1 MITCPNCRHINSEGL
16 LYCEYCGIE
25 LNSDMS
31 THTDEVTESPDETRD
46 GVTWGSAH
54 IGGTTALKFIF
65 DDTGMTIMLRPKS
78 SLMIGRKDETT
89 NTIPDIDLAPY
100 GAIERGVSR
109 QHSRLDVTEGTVML
123 TDIGSSNG
131 TYLNGQRLLPNQPRI
146 LRDGD
151 EIRFGK
157 LVTHISFQ

>member
-1 MITCPNCRHINSEGL
+1 
-16 LYCEYCGIE
+16 
-25 LNSDMS
+25 
-31 THTDEVTESPDETRD
+31 
-46 GVTWGSAH
+46 
-54 IGGTTALKFIF
+54 
-65 DDTGMTIMLRPKS
+65 MLRPKS